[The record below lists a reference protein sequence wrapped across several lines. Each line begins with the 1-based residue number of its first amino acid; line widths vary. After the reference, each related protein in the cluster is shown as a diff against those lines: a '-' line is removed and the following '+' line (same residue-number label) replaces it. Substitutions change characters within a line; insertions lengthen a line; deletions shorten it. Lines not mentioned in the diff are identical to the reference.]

1 MPYSRLSNRNVFRN
15 TNLLYDEK
23 FKQKDVKYINQYN
36 SATIS
41 FPSVEQLTEITYDTK
56 TWKVGDRLHKIAYN
70 SYGDS
75 RYWWVI
81 AQFNKK
87 PTEHHFKVG
96 DIYYVPLNLEDVLNA
111 FGY

>member
-1 MPYSRLSNRNVFRN
+1 MPYSRMSNRNIFRN
-15 TNLLYDEK
+15 ADLLYDEK
-23 FKQKDVKYINQYN
+23 FKQKDLKYINQYN
-36 SATIS
+36 TGTIR
-41 FPSVEQLTEITYDTK
+41 FPSVEQLMDITFDTRI
-56 TWKVGDRLHKIAYN
+56 WKVGDRLHKVAYN

-87 PTEHHFKVG
+87 PTDHHFKLG
-96 DIYYVPLNLEDVLNA
+96 DTYYVPLNLEDALSA

>member
-1 MPYSRLSNRNVFRN
+1 MPFSRLSNRNIFRN
-15 TNLLYDEK
+15 EDLLYDEK
-23 FKQKDVKYINQYN
+23 FKVKNLSGITQYN
-36 SATIS
+36 TDTLT
-41 FPSVEQLTEITYDTK
+41 FPSRQKTSRMAYDTK
-56 TWKVGDRLHKIAYN
+56 LWKTGDRLYKIAFEV
-70 SYGDS
+70 YGDS

-96 DIYYVPLNLEDVLNA
+96 DTYYIPLNLEDALNS

>member
-1 MPYSRLSNRNVFRN
+1 MPFSRLANRVVFKN
-15 TNLLYDEK
+15 KDLLYDEK
-23 FKQKDVKYINQYN
+23 FKDRGLNGITQYN
-36 SATIS
+36 TDTIV
-41 FPSVEQLTEITYDTK
+41 FPSSQETARMSYDTRL
-56 TWKVGDRLHKIAYN
+56 WQAGDRLYKIAFEV
-70 SYGDS
+70 YGDS

-96 DIYYVPLNLEDVLNA
+96 DTYYIPLNLEDALNS

>member
-1 MPYSRLSNRNVFRN
+1 MPFSRLSNRDIFKNQ
-15 TNLLYDEK
+15 NLLYDEK
-23 FKQKDVKYINQYN
+23 LKERDLKFINQYN
-36 SATIS
+36 TGTIT
-41 FPSVEQLTEITYDTK
+41 FPSVEDLQEIQYDTRI
-56 TWKVGDRLHKIAYN
+56 WKLGDRLHKIAYN

-87 PTEHHFKVG
+87 PTDHHFKVG
-96 DIYYVPLNLEDVLNA
+96 DTYYVPLNLEDILNA